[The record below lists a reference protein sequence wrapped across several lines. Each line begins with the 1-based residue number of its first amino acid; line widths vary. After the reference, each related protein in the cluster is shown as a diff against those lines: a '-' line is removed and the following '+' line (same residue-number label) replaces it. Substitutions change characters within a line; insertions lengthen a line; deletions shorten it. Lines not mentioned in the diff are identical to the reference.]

1 MHPGTR
7 RRLRALVVF
16 TLGGIVA
23 GSIYGALAGLSG
35 GSGAFTGLCIGI
47 LHGAAIAGTIST
59 LEIFATRS
67 RVGRNLQRAP
77 FLVTVLVKG
86 LVYGAVIA
94 AVQIG
99 DLGGR
104 VLALP
109 ARSPLDI
116 PLAPMS
122 IMFAVGATFATI
134 FVLQM
139 SQLVGGRTLRNI
151 VLGRYH
157 RPRDEHRFFL
167 FVDIVGSTA
176 LAERVGAAAVHRFL
190 NLVFGLASDVIDDH
204 DGEIYQYVGDE
215 IVVTWTVREGRRDAR
230 PVRCF
235 LAIAA
240 ALATTS
246 PALQR
251 EFGVTPR
258 VRGALH
264 AGAVISGEV
273 GKSKREVV
281 FHGDVMN
288 TTARLEQ
295 LARDLDRSF
304 IVSAEA
310 LARLEE
316 RDGYVLE
323 DLGER
328 TVRGRAAP
336 VVVYAVTPAVTPAL
350 TTA

>member
-1 MHPGTR
+1 MRPGTR
-7 RRLRALVVF
+7 RRLRALVTF
-16 TLGGIVA
+16 TVGGIVA
-23 GSIYGALAGLSG
+23 GSIYGTLAGLAG
-35 GSGAFTGLCIGI
+35 GTGAFTGFLIGI
-47 LHGAAIAGTIST
+47 VHGAAIAGTISA
-59 LEIFATRS
+59 LEIFGTRT
-67 RVGRNLQRAP
+67 RLGRRLERTR

-86 LVYGAVIA
+86 IVYGAVIA

-104 VLALP
+104 VLGLP
-109 ARSPLDI
+109 ARSPFDI

-122 IMFAVGATFATI
+122 IVFSVGATFATI

-139 SQLVGGRTLRNI
+139 SQLVGARTLRNI

-190 NLVFGLASDVIDDH
+190 NIVFGLASDVIDDH
-204 DGEIYQYVGDE
+204 DGEIHQYVGDE
-215 IVVTWTVREGRRDAR
+215 VVLTWTVQEGRRDAR
-230 PVRCF
+230 PIRCF
-235 LAIAA
+235 LAIAV
-240 ALATTS
+240 ALAEAS
-246 PALQR
+246 PVLQR
-251 EFGVTPR
+251 EFGVAPR

-295 LARDLDRSF
+295 LARDLDRAL
-304 IVSAEA
+304 IVSADA
-310 LARLEE
+310 LARLEQ

-323 DLGER
+323 DLGAQA
-328 TVRGRAAP
+328 VRGRAAP
-336 VVVYAVTPAVTPAL
+336 VLVYAVTPVVTPA
-350 TTA
+350 

>member
-1 MHPGTR
+1 MRSGTR
-7 RRLRALVVF
+7 RRLRAFVTF

-23 GSIYGALAGLSG
+23 GSIYGALAGHASG
-35 GSGAFTGLCIGI
+35 NGPFLGFLIGI
-47 LHGAAIAGTIST
+47 VHGAAIAGTISAVEVFGRRSPLGRR
-59 LEIFATRS
+59 LE
-67 RVGRNLQRAP
+67 QAP

-86 LVYGAVIA
+86 LMYGAVIA
-94 AVQIG
+94 AVLMG
-99 DLGGR
+99 DLGVR
-104 VLALP
+104 VLGFP
-109 ARSPLDI
+109 PRSPRDI
-116 PLAPMS
+116 PMGSMS
-122 IMFAVGATFATI
+122 VMFSVGATFATI

-139 SQLVGGRTLRNI
+139 SQLVGARTLRNI

-167 FVDIVGSTA
+167 FIDIVGSTA

-190 NLVFGLASDVIDDH
+190 NVVFGLASDVIDDH

-215 IVVTWTVREGRRDAR
+215 IVVTWTVHEGRRDAR
-230 PVRCF
+230 PIRCF

-240 ALATTS
+240 ALAE
-246 PALQR
+246 AEAELGR
-251 EFGVTPR
+251 EFGVVPR

-288 TTARLEQ
+288 TTSRLEQ
-295 LARDLDRSF
+295 LTRDLDRSF

-316 RDGYVLE
+316 REGYVLE

-328 TVRGRAAP
+328 AIRGRAAP
-336 VVVYAVTPAVTPAL
+336 VVVYAVTPAITPAL

>member
-1 MHPGTR
+1 MRSGTR
-7 RRLRALVVF
+7 RRLRAFVTF
-16 TLGGIVA
+16 TLGGVAA
-23 GSIYGALAGLSG
+23 GSIYGALAGLTSG
-35 GSGAFTGLCIGI
+35 GTPFLGFLIGI
-47 LHGAAIAGTIST
+47 VHGAAIAGTISAIEVFGMRNRLGRR
-59 LEIFATRS
+59 LE
-67 RVGRNLQRAP
+67 QAP

-86 LVYGAVIA
+86 LMYGALIA
-94 AVQIG
+94 AVIMG
-99 DLGGR
+99 DLGVR
-104 VLALP
+104 VLGMAP
-109 ARSPLDI
+109 RSPLDI
-116 PLAPMS
+116 PMGSMS
-122 IMFAVGATFATI
+122 LVFSAGATFATI

-139 SQLVGGRTLRNI
+139 SQLVGARTLRNI

-167 FVDIVGSTA
+167 FIDIVGSTA

-190 NLVFGLASDVIDDH
+190 NIVFGLASDVIDDH
-204 DGEIYQYVGDE
+204 DGEIYQFVGDE
-215 IVVTWTVREGRRDAR
+215 VVVTWTVHEGGRDAR
-230 PVRCF
+230 PIRCF

-240 ALATTS
+240 ALAE
-246 PALQR
+246 AEGELGR
-251 EFGVTPR
+251 DFGVVAR

-264 AGAVISGEV
+264 AGPVISGEI

-295 LARDLDRSF
+295 LAKDLDRAF

-323 DLGER
+323 DLGPR
-328 TVRGRAAP
+328 TIRGRAAP
-336 VVVYAVTPAVTPAL
+336 VVVYAVTPAITPAL
-350 TTA
+350 TNA

>member
-1 MHPGTR
+1 MHPATR
-7 RRLRALVVF
+7 RRLRTFVTF
-16 TLGGIVA
+16 TV
-23 GSIYGALAGLSG
+23 SSALAGAVY
-35 GSGAFTGLCIGI
+35 GSF
-47 LHGAAIAGTIST
+47 AAIATRGSPFIGAVIGIIQGTAIGGTISAIEAFGMRT
-59 LEIFATRS
+59 GLGRRLE
-67 RVGRNLQRAP
+67 QAP
-77 FLVTVLVKG
+77 FLITVLVKAI
-86 LVYGAVIA
+86 LYGAIIV
-94 AVQIG
+94 AVLVG
-99 DLGGR
+99 DLGVRLLGR
-104 VLALP
+104 PVRP
-109 ARSPLDI
+109 PFESPI
-116 PLAPMS
+116 AAMS
-122 IMFAVGATFATI
+122 ILFSVGATFVTI
-134 FVLQM
+134 FVLEM
-139 SQLVGGRTLRNI
+139 SQLVGARTLRNI

-190 NLVFGLASDVIDDH
+190 NTVFGLASDVIDDH
-204 DGEIYQYVGDE
+204 DGEIHQYVGDE
-215 IVVTWTVREGRRDAR
+215 VVVTWTVHEGRRDAR
-230 PVRCF
+230 PIHCF

-240 ALATTS
+240 ALTDAS

-288 TTARLEQ
+288 TTSRLEH
-295 LARDLDRSF
+295 LTRDLDRQF

-316 RDGYVLE
+316 REGYVLE
-323 DLGER
+323 DLGDR

-336 VVVYAVTPAVTPAL
+336 VRVYAVTAAVAPA
-350 TTA
+350 